1 MDSLEGDPDHMK
13 PKLVF
18 STSIYFAL
26 SISLLGLIN
35 KESTGQIPIGARPLG
50 MGESFVA
57 IADDAN
63 AISWNPAGLVQL
75 RQQAI
80 NGMYTD
86 LYGIGLV
93 HSYLSYILPLTDQ
106 HVIGI
111 DWSSLGFEDE
121 ELNLRDNRMNL
132 SYGIRLVRQLSLGT
146 NFRYVSMNTLLD
158 GESLGAATGLGVD
171 LGVYFE
177 PISGLSF
184 GIFGKD
190 LTNTKVKF
198 ETTKREDIVAYRQ
211 FRLGASYQLTDSS
224 VIACD
229 LDDSLHLGVE
239 QWFGNLLALRGGIIG
254 SLISLDSPNSDET
267 FREPTSFSL
276 GGSLKYGAL
285 QFDYAYLNS
294 PTLSNTHRFS
304 MAFGFDYNPTL
315 IDIGSIQLRDVLTS
329 FYLQYG
335 TPNPLSGELILSSKH
350 NKDMI
355 ISVSVFVP
363 SYMDNST
370 VVLAN
375 KTLRGNTAGQVAEKV
390 RIPLAL
396 ALNQNVQKLKDD
408 LETEIEITVSY
419 QYLGRIREIKRVEPI
434 TLRRMGKVAYR
445 ERLDPMV
452 AFIDP
457 DDTIIQSF
465 AQAVSKIPVEIDSTR
480 LDDLQQDNDSLLK
493 AMQIFEA
500 LNAYGIRYEPHPE
513 TPFQSV
519 YAKEYIVD
527 VTTKYTQN
535 LLDAADLWYIDSD
548 GPFKEAKYP
557 RDFLRTSGV
566 GDCDDGTV
574 LLTSLLEAVGIR
586 TKLVDVG
593 NSVFAMF
600 DSRLTKKDIETLK
613 ISSGLFIK
621 DNDRLWIPIEVTHY
635 GKSFIDAWQAG
646 INKFNSA
653 VLQDTLKLVDVHAA
667 WDTYQRMHPST
678 KPTTIEPPPT
688 AEIAMR
694 VHQNLVAL
702 EELKEN

>member
-1 MDSLEGDPDHMK
+1 MK
-13 PKLVF
+13 PKLICAP
-18 STSIYFAL
+18 SIHLAL
-26 SISLLGLIN
+26 LIVLVLVLIN
-35 KESTGQIPIGARPLG
+35 EGSIGQVPIGARPLG

-132 SYGIRLVRQLSLGT
+132 SYGIRLVRQLSLGA
-146 NFRYVSMNTLLD
+146 NFRYVSIDTILD
-158 GESLGAATGLGVD
+158 GESLGPATGLGID
-171 LGVYFE
+171 LGIYLE

-224 VIACD
+224 IIACD
-229 LDDSLHLGVE
+229 LDDYLHLGAE
-239 QWFGNLLALRGGIIG
+239 QWFGSLLALRGGIIG
-254 SLISLDSPNSDET
+254 SLISLNTPNSEET
-267 FREPTSFSL
+267 FREPISFSL
-276 GGSLKYGAL
+276 GGSLKYGSL

-315 IDIGSIQLRDVLTS
+315 IDISSIQLRDVLTS
-329 FYLQYG
+329 FYLQYE

-350 NKDMI
+350 DKDMA

-363 SYMDNST
+363 GYMDNST
-370 VVLAN
+370 VVLEN
-375 KTLRGNTAGQVAEKV
+375 KTLLGNTSGQAAEKV

-396 ALNQNVQKLKDD
+396 VLNQNVQELKGD
-408 LETEIEITVSY
+408 LETEVEITVSY
-419 QYLGRIREIKRVEPI
+419 QYFGRTREIKRVEPI

-457 DDTIIQSF
+457 DDTMIRSF
-465 AQAVSKIPVEIDSTR
+465 AQAVSSTPVKIDSTH
-480 LDDLQQDNDSLLK
+480 LDGLHQGNDSLLR

-500 LNAYGIRYEPHPE
+500 LNAHGIRYEPHSE
-513 TPFQSV
+513 TPFQSI

-557 RDFLRTSGV
+557 RDFLRTSGI

-593 NSVFAMF
+593 NSVFVMF
-600 DSRLTKKDIETLK
+600 DSRLTEKDIETLK

-621 DNDRLWIPIEVTHY
+621 DNDRLWVPVEVTHY
-635 GKSFIDAWQAG
+635 GKSFMDAWQAG
-646 INKFNSA
+646 INKFSSA
-653 VLQDTLKLVDVHAA
+653 ALQDTLKLVDVHTA

-678 KPTTIEPPPT
+678 KPTPIEPPP
-688 AEIAMR
+688 AEEIAMR
-694 VHQNLVAL
+694 VHQNLIEL
-702 EELKEN
+702 EELGEN